1 MEMHA
6 TFTSIDWMMLIIP
19 TVGLLFIG
27 WKVQHHMQAVSDF
40 MAGGRVAGRYLMT
53 TADGAAGLGLISV
66 VALFEQWYKSGFA
79 IIFWNSVSIPIIMV
93 LGLVGFVTYRF
104 RETRAMTLAQFFEMR
119 YSKSV
124 RVLSGGLVYLS
135 GLVNYAI
142 FPAVGGRFFVYY
154 CGLPLTVEIF
164 GMEMSTYGLVMATF
178 LSVALTI
185 VMLGGQVTTMVTDC
199 VQFIYCYVIYTVIFV
214 AIFMLFTMGQ
224 FETAMLSRP
233 PAESFVD
240 PFDTAKLTHF
250 NVLFIVINVLLAVYL
265 RQAWQGNQ
273 GFYTAAKNA
282 HEQKM
287 AGVLGT
293 WRNGFIMLAF
303 SLLAVAAY
311 TFMNHPDFAVQAR
324 AVTDE
329 LATRIHF
336 DNPTT
341 TETIRTQMLVP
352 VALRHMLPIGITGL
366 FCAGMLFLA
375 VSTDC
380 TYLHSWGTIF
390 IQDVVLPNKKK
401 PFTPKRQI
409 WALRLSILFVA
420 VFAWFFS
427 MLFSQTTYILMF
439 FQLTGA
445 VAFSWCGA
453 LILGGLYWKRGT
465 SEAAMATVI
474 VGATLAI
481 LGFLAERYWPD
492 AIYPWLSVHAPGFLA
507 WFKTSLEGLGDTIKI
522 AAWKVTPE
530 HFPITGQEVAFL
542 TSVASLAVYVVVSLF
557 TSREPFNMDRML
569 HRGQY
574 RHAEAAEVVFTGT
587 IPKWQRTFLGI
598 DEQYTR
604 GDRWMAWSVF
614 LWSMLNF
621 GLFVFAA
628 GYNLFIERWSAKGWF
643 VWWQWN
649 SVYILAIVGA
659 VTTVWFTWGGLRDL
673 GRLFR
678 SLSAHQ
684 RNVLDD
690 GRVIGHISADD
701 VTLVE
706 EVEHRTI
713 EAAHQA
719 EEVLK
724 QELEEEKERRE
735 KKEGE

>member
-1 MEMHA
+1 MQMSA
-6 TFTSIDWMMLIIP
+6 DFTWIDWLMLIIP
-19 TVGLLFIG
+19 TVALVWIG
-27 WKVQHHMQAVSDF
+27 FKVHRHMVAVSDF

-53 TADGAAGLGLISV
+53 TADGAAGLGLISI

-79 IIFWNSVSIPIIMV
+79 IGFWNAVSIPIGMV
-93 LGLVGFVTYRF
+93 MGLVGFVTYRF

-124 RVLSGGLVYLS
+124 RIVAGALVYIS
-135 GLVNYAI
+135 GLINYAI
-142 FPAVGGRFFVYY
+142 FPAVTGRFFVYY
-154 CGLPLTVEIF
+154 CNLPLTYHFLGLEL
-164 GMEMSTYGLVMATF
+164 STYGTVMA
-178 LSVALTI
+178 LSLAVALTI

-199 VQFIYCYVIYTVIFV
+199 VQFIYCYLIYTIIFIAIFV
-214 AIFMLFTMGQ
+214 LFNMDQ
-224 FETAMLSRP
+224 FATAMLSRP
-233 PAESFVD
+233 AGESFVD
-240 PFDTAKLTHF
+240 PFDTDKLTDF
-250 NVLFIVINVLLAVYL
+250 NILYVILGILMGLYL

-311 TFMNHPDFAVQAR
+311 TFMNHPDFSQQAR

-329 LATRIHF
+329 LAARINF
-336 DNPTT
+336 ANPTT

-352 VALRHMLPIGITGL
+352 VALRHILPIGITGL

-401 PFTPKRQI
+401 PFAPHRQI
-409 WALRLSILFVA
+409 WALRWSILFVA

-427 MLFSQTTYILMF
+427 MFFSQTTYILMF

-445 VAFSWCGA
+445 VMFSWAGA
-453 LILGGLYWKRGT
+453 LILGGLYWKKGT
-465 SEAAMATVI
+465 TEAAMVTMV
-474 VGATLAI
+474 VGAVLAVA
-481 LGFLAERYWPD
+481 GFLAERYWPD
-492 AIYPWLSVHAPGFLA
+492 AIYPWLSTHAPGFLA
-507 WFKTSLEGLGDTIKI
+507 WFTASLEGLGDALPI
-522 AAWKVTPE
+522 AEWKVTPE
-530 HFPITGQEVAFL
+530 RFPISGQEVAFL
-542 TSVASLAVYVVVSLF
+542 TCLASALTFYIVSLATYK
-557 TSREPFNMDRML
+557 EPFNMDRML

-574 RHAEAAEVVFTGT
+574 RHAEAAEIVYTGT

-604 GDRWMAWSVF
+604 GDRAMAWSVF
-614 LWSMLNF
+614 LWSMLSF
-621 GLFVFAA
+621 FLFLIAA
-628 GYNLFIERWSAKGWF
+628 GWNLLIGRWSAQGWF
-643 VWWQWN
+643 DWWVWN
-649 SVYILAIVGA
+649 SVYVAAFVGA
-659 VTTVWFTWGGLRDL
+659 ITTVWFTWGGVRDL

-678 SLSAHQ
+678 SLKSYE

-690 GRVIGHISADD
+690 GRVIGHVSADE
-701 VTLVE
+701 VAKVE
-706 EVEHRTI
+706 QIEHRTI
-713 EAAHQA
+713 EEAHRPDAQPPTDDSS
-719 EEVLK
+719 
-724 QELEEEKERRE
+724 RRPT
-735 KKEGE
+735 